1 MQLACP
7 KCGTRDA
14 RVSTRH
20 GIGEALK
27 ALVGIHQLRCRRCNE
42 RWETSMWDSQAW
54 KYAKCPRCYWQELT
68 TWSLQYYHPPA
79 DIHLKITLGATP
91 YRCAACR
98 CNFASF
104 RPCREK
110 FVWRHRTHVEPMTA
124 TATNPADLQALAE
137 AVGSETVKPETSSPT
152 VAEVSRQGR

>member
-20 GIGEALK
+20 GIGEAFK
-27 ALVGIHQLRCRRCNE
+27 ALCGVYQLRCRRCNE
-42 RWETSMWDSQAW
+42 RWETSMWANDAW
-54 KYAKCPRCYWQELT
+54 KYAKCPRCYRQELT

-79 DIHLKITLGATP
+79 STHLKITLGATP

-104 RPCREK
+104 LPCREK
-110 FVWRHRTHVEPMTA
+110 FVWRHRTHAEPMTA
-124 TATNPADLQALAE
+124 TTTNEADLRALAN
-137 AVGSETVKPETSSPT
+137 AVGSQTVKPETVEQPS
-152 VAEVSRQGR
+152 EVPQQVR